1 MKHNFTFASWQYHI
15 LQTCSLNKCTQLVRL
30 QQQTKAQMKAEQH
43 ACRLVLAAKLVQT
56 KSDRMS
62 RDFP

>member
-1 MKHNFTFASWQYHI
+1 MKHNFN
-15 LQTCSLNKCTQLVRL
+15 TCAMVVSHSADVQF
-30 QQQTKAQMKAEQH
+30 QQTYTVGTPAATDESKQQ
-43 ACRLVLAAKLVQT
+43 ACSLVLAAKLVQT

>member
-1 MKHNFTFASWQYHI
+1 M
-15 LQTCSLNKCTQLVRL
+15 
-30 QQQTKAQMKAEQH
+30 KAQMKAEQH
-43 ACRLVLAAKLVQT
+43 ASRLVLAAKLVQT

>member
-1 MKHNFTFASWQYHI
+1 MSHSADAQFE
-15 LQTCSLNKCTQLVRL
+15 QTYTVGTPAATDENTDES
-30 QQQTKAQMKAEQH
+30 QQQ

-56 KSDRMS
+56 KSDRIS

>member
-1 MKHNFTFASWQYHI
+1 M
-15 LQTCSLNKCTQLVRL
+15 
-30 QQQTKAQMKAEQH
+30 KAQMKAEQH

>member
-1 MKHNFTFASWQYHI
+1 MKRDFNVRVKAV
-15 LQTCSLNKCTQLVRL
+15 SLSADVRLVCL
-30 QQQTKAQMKAEQH
+30 QQQMKAQTKAEQH

>member
-1 MKHNFTFASWQYHI
+1 
-15 LQTCSLNKCTQLVRL
+15 LNKRIELVRL
-30 QQQTKAQMKAEQH
+30 QQQMKAQMKAEQH
-43 ACRLVLAAKLVQT
+43 ACRLVLAAKPAQT